1 MLYSLEAFPLV
12 VCFLQL
18 NLQKFHFYNYSFA
31 LYKMVKNKLNVY
43 IVFLNKKHIRLLS
56 N

>member
-12 VCFLQL
+12 ACFLQL
-18 NLQKFHFYNYSFA
+18 NLQNFYFYNYSFA
-31 LYKMVKNKLNVY
+31 LYKTVKIQLNVY
-43 IVFLNKKHIRLLS
+43 IVFLNKKYIRLLS